1 MKLKITIA
9 VIVFAAM
16 ISSGCSGGSLFNPKP
31 LVGKDRLVIQ
41 ITDLRDSTRIYARN
55 IFFDGAAFRFKDVYG
70 RMQVVQRSDSVVVDF
85 ISEFKYYEE
94 SL

>member
-1 MKLKITIA
+1 M
-9 VIVFAAM
+9 
-16 ISSGCSGGSLFNPKP
+16 NPKP

-41 ITDLRDSTRIYARN
+41 ITDLRDSTHIYARN
-55 IFFDGAAFRFKDVYG
+55 IFFDGATFRFKDVYG

-85 ISEFKYYEE
+85 ISEFEYYEQ